1 MKILHVS
8 LTDAEGGAAIAMQRL
23 HQQLLN
29 NEVESLILTMN
40 KKTADATVLYVP
52 DLYNSTDRI
61 HRFCDKVIHRITKK
75 KYKSY
80 IYSILERID
89 FDVLHLHWIEDDY
102 GDMLS
107 WLDLKSLR
115 KPIVV
120 SLHDCVNFTGGC
132 HYYYYYCYGFRKNC
146 INCPVERYHKIS
158 NKQFCFKKKWYSIL
172 RPYFVAPSRW
182 MQTIAQQSQLLSN
195 STVDFIPHGIDTNV
209 FRMIPK
215 DTAREILGYKKDDI
229 ILLAGAV
236 SITDKIKGMSDLPVI
251 LSQIKLLYPHKNVR
265 MLCFGKATIKLEGI
279 EYVGMKSDVN
289 EMVLLYS
296 AADVMLVPSRQE
308 AFGLTTEEA
317 MACGTP
323 VVIYKETGMEDM
335 IICGENG
342 YVAEKENINDFV
354 HGVRLCID
362 NPNYGLN
369 ARNRIEMH
377 FTAEQ
382 MALNYIKLYEQ
393 ILNK

>member
-52 DLYNSTDRI
+52 DLYNITDRI
-61 HRFCDKVIHRITKK
+61 HRFYNKVIHRITKK

-132 HYYYYYCYGFRKNC
+132 HYYYCYGFRKNC

-215 DTAREILGYKKDDI
+215 DTARETLGYKKDDI

-236 SITDKIKGMSDLPVI
+236 SVTDKIKGMSDLPVI

>member
-132 HYYYYYCYGFRKNC
+132 HYYYCYGFRKNC

-215 DTAREILGYKKDDI
+215 DTARETLGYKKDDI

-236 SITDKIKGMSDLPVI
+236 SVTDKIKGMSDLPVI
-251 LSQIKLLYPHKNVR
+251 LSQIKLLYPHKSVR